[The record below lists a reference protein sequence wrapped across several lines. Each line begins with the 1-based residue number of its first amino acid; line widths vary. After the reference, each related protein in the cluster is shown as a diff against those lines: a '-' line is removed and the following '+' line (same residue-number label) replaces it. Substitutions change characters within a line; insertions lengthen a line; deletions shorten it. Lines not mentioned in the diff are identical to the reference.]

1 MWNKKNQRLEYD
13 YFTTAGFT
21 THGTLKVDGKKLIT
35 RETVIGGEVTEV
47 EATNELTADG
57 KLRVTAQYFKDGKPA
72 GGREMT
78 YEEAPNAQV
87 IFK

>member
-1 MWNKKNQRLEYD
+1 
-13 YFTTAGFT
+13 
-21 THGTLKVDGKKLIT
+21 
-35 RETVIGGEVTEV
+35 V
-47 EATNELTADG
+47 EATNELTDDG
-57 KLRVTAQYFKDGKPA
+57 KLRVTAQYFKDGKPT